1 MVSEQA
7 AAHRLGVVQAILG
20 DADGAG
26 VEVAAHHA
34 ALELA
39 ELREDADSA
48 AAQIGEVRRILG
60 ARDDEGAKGA
70 ARRVMRDHAAEVA
83 SLRAE
88 RDVLRGDGQRAKQG
102 DVIAIDETRDRDRR
116 ADRVWL
122 VAVVAILALGVGV
135 AALLRWVS

>member
-1 MVSEQA
+1 
-7 AAHRLGVVQAILG
+7 
-20 DADGAG
+20 
-26 VEVAAHHA
+26 
-34 ALELA
+34 
-39 ELREDADSA
+39 
-48 AAQIGEVRRILG
+48 
-60 ARDDEGAKGA
+60 
-70 ARRVMRDHAAEVA
+70 VA

-122 VAVVAILALGVGV
+122 VTVVAILALGVGV